1 MCDSLMAE
9 VQAGAT
15 VDLTP
20 VLPRPQGSVFS
31 VVTVLAD
38 PFLISAG
45 GPVQEL
51 LQGRPPSPAPVTG
64 GGPGIRGPGALR
76 GSHTASSYH
85 SGGAATEVS
94 SPPLPQLIT
103 VFYPFPQYLL
113 LFIFTTSSTCC
124 RMVKYQA
131 EERKAK
137 EEGNSSKARRMGR
150 ISKQYQVCSS
160 SHFPSS
166 SW

>member
-20 VLPRPQGSVFS
+20 VLPRPQGSVS

-38 PFLISAG
+38 PFLLSAG

-51 LQGRPPSPAPVTG
+51 LQGRPPSPAPVPG

-76 GSHTASSYH
+76 GSNAASSYH

-94 SPPLPQLIT
+94 PPPAAKY
-103 VFYPFPQYLL
+103 VFYPL
-113 LFIFTTSSTCC
+113 
-124 RMVKYQA
+124 V
-131 EERKAK
+131 
-137 EEGNSSKARRMGR
+137 
-150 ISKQYQVCSS
+150 SS
-160 SHFPSS
+160 SNIFFFF
-166 SW
+166 